1 MSAFSRLVKCDIV
14 IVYRCKSIVK
24 YIYIY
29 AHIGSLLFEFLHFS
43 CLELHFKL
51 ASPGSLRQL
60 YLGVLWL
67 YTRESWLPHVLDA
80 VAGRRH

>member
-1 MSAFSRLVKCDIV
+1 M
-14 IVYRCKSIVK
+14 

-29 AHIGSLLFEFLHFS
+29 ICTYRKSFVFFLHFS
-43 CLELHFKL
+43 AWIFIFYLPL
-51 ASPGSLRQL
+51 PGSLRQL

-80 VAGRRH
+80 VAGVRRALDGDEVGLLELFPMEKGAV